1 MSWSSLGEQVK
12 ERLSRQRHQ
21 HVQGPKTYG
30 SRGVEESGFHLKTKT
45 MGDRKSGL
53 REDKKREEAL
63 SGNIR
68 FNKSIFTEE

>member
-21 HVQGPKTYG
+21 HMQGPKTYG
-30 SRGVEESGFHLKTKT
+30 LRGVEESGFHLKTKT

-53 REDKKREEAL
+53 C
-63 SGNIR
+63 
-68 FNKSIFTEE
+68 